1 MSSQKRI
8 IRELTHT
15 YPDLIQKHNIEYSL
29 VITNEDSNNQINQ
42 LGLVNRHDNLEVI
55 FNLSKDYPFKYPILE
70 IENSKTR
77 NITYHKWLSQIINNH
92 TDDQLL
98 LAYIFTIIN
107 LPISHSYFNNIP
119 NKNECL
125 CCSSITCGNQWCPRL
140 NFFDLTIEY
149 LSRKKMK
156 MFLTPLM
163 QRYISKIF
171 DNELWSLNNDLIFY
185 ILDFVKE

>member
-1 MSSQKRI
+1 MC
-8 IRELTHT
+8 
-15 YPDLIQKHNIEYSL
+15 
-29 VITNEDSNNQINQ
+29 
-42 LGLVNRHDNLEVI
+42 NR
-55 FNLSKDYPFKYPILE
+55 
-70 IENSKTR
+70 
-77 NITYHKWLSQIINNH
+77 
-92 TDDQLL
+92 
-98 LAYIFTIIN
+98 
-107 LPISHSYFNNIP
+107 
-119 NKNECL
+119 
-125 CCSSITCGNQWCPRL
+125 WCPRL